1 MMTKYFYPII
11 CAFAVISCK
20 SNNTIN
26 AAKADPRSADVK
38 QSVTAGK
45 KAKDNAMKIVTDT
58 SMAGRL
64 LGFWAVDSL
73 ENATFTVDKNKFYYP
88 DQHAY
93 YAYKIKGDSVI
104 VTYDDFKEAFKMEFK
119 GTDSLTMSNANGV
132 SKFFRFK

>member
-1 MMTKYFYPII
+1 MTKYLYSII
-11 CAFAVISCK
+11 YALTAISCT
-20 SNNTIN
+20 SNNTIGVVN
-26 AAKADPRSADVK
+26 ADTKTADVK

-45 KAKDNAMKIVTDT
+45 KAKDNGMKAVTDT

-64 LGFWAVDSL
+64 QGYWAVDSL

-104 VTYDDFKEAFKMEFK
+104 VTYDDFKEAFKIEFK
-119 GTDSLTMSNANGV
+119 GTDSLTMSNSNGV

>member
-1 MMTKYFYPII
+1 MIRYFYPLI
-11 CAFAVISCK
+11 CAAAFISCK

-26 AAKADPRSADVK
+26 AANADPRSADVRK
-38 QSVTAGK
+38 SVTVDK
-45 KAKDNAMKIVTDT
+45 KANAMKTVTDT

-64 LGFWAVDSL
+64 LGYWAVDSL

>member
-1 MMTKYFYPII
+1 MIRYFYPLI
-11 CAFAVISCK
+11 CAATFISCK

-26 AAKADPRSADVK
+26 AAKADPRLADVK
-38 QSVTAGK
+38 QPVIAGK
-45 KAKDNAMKIVTDT
+45 KTKDNAIKTATDT

-64 LGFWAVDSL
+64 LGYWAVDSL

-93 YAYKIKGDSVI
+93 YPYKIKGDSVI

>member
-1 MMTKYFYPII
+1 MTKYFYPII
-11 CAFAVISCK
+11 CAFAFISCK

-26 AAKADPRSADVK
+26 AAKADTRSADVK
-38 QSVTAGK
+38 QSVTVDK
-45 KAKDNAMKIVTDT
+45 KANAMKTVTDT

-64 LGFWAVDSL
+64 LGYWAVDSL
-73 ENATFTVDKNKFYYP
+73 ENATFTVDKDKFYYP

-93 YAYKIKGDSVI
+93 YPYKIKGDSVI
-104 VTYDDFKEAFKMEFK
+104 VTYDDFKEAFKMEFR